1 MNYQEIHKDMTVYD
15 LAQLMMQGFD
25 RVDQRFEETNQKFE
39 EVYQKFDEVHQKIDD
54 LRYDVTKFE
63 RHTDHRIDTCEHR
76 LISVK
81 QVIEDDLH
89 TKVRW

>member
-1 MNYQEIHKDMTVYD
+1 MNYQEINKEMTVYD

-25 RVDQRFEETNQKFE
+25 RVDQRFD
-39 EVYQKFDEVHQKIDD
+39 EVHQKFDEVHQKIDD

-63 RHTDHRIDTCEHR
+63 RHTDSRLDSCEHR
-76 LISVK
+76 LIITK
-81 QVIEDDLH
+81 QVIEEDLN